1 MYQLG
6 TQLNNSSAYGYAS
19 FKDRTL
25 QSNSQLYPNASHYQ
39 RHTVEDALAREL
51 QRQKQADEAR
61 ALEIE
66 KIYAESE
73 ELKLLKHKIKT
84 A

>member
-1 MYQLG
+1 MQA
-6 TQLNNSSAYGYAS
+6 NSS
-19 FKDRTL
+19 
-25 QSNSQLYPNASHYQ
+25 LYPNVNHYQ
-39 RHTVEDALAREL
+39 RHTVEDALAREI
-51 QRQKQADEAR
+51 QRMKQAEEAK